1 MKKHAGSGAKKITV
15 IIAVAIVLLAAVPG
29 LMGLWVKHSYFQ
41 LIAFY
46 NAQNNFKIAVQ
57 KYHQHWYC
65 ADAVI
70 HVSKLDLPQVLNFNV
85 KQHIQYGPII
95 FTRGERPLFKVARVK
110 SQFQLASETAKIVKT
125 AANSDKPMFELDD
138 NISYFGNY
146 YSYFHSN
153 GFKIIFPTGEELQ
166 LGSATGEAFIN
177 PLFNH
182 VKGSYSAE
190 DITFTTPQISITVPA
205 MTMTFDKRKTGN
217 NLWIGG
223 SGGTLKS
230 ISFQDV
236 NGKTISFFGVST
248 DGATTETN
256 GKLTGKRKLDVT
268 SFMLNEISLGPLSI
282 QISAKDL
289 NAAKAADI
297 DSVYQKLYFSSEKM
311 PIAKELFV
319 LFPNLI
325 TPDSTVTLDSLKLV
339 TIDGNVNI
347 NGKAQWPQAKPTA
360 FQTPVEFIKEA
371 NAQGYM
377 RISTSLAKQL
387 LTLAADLR
395 LVAHRMTNP
404 HLAFIEAPKSLD
416 TVLKQNS
423 IMMALL
429 VQSNDISQAGASKLL
444 EYQKDNAPLED
455 YTDELNDLATS
466 HQLSKTAQTMLRKQY
481 ENYQLANLSP
491 EEKIE
496 YMESQFSDEF
506 YGWVKDGYVKEDGD
520 DYVVSVTYQKGKM
533 VFNGKPI

>member
-1 MKKHAGSGAKKITV
+1 MKQRAGSSAKKIAV
-15 IIAVAIVLLAAVPG
+15 SIALAIVVLAAIPG
-29 LMGLWVKHSYFQ
+29 LMGIWVKHSYFQ

-46 NAQNNFKIAVQ
+46 NAQNNFKIAIQ

-95 FTRGERPLFKVARVK
+95 FSSGERPLFKVARVK
-110 SQFQLASETAKIVKT
+110 SQFQLASETAKIVKNAT
-125 AANSDKPMFELDD
+125 ATDKPMFELDD

-153 GFKIIFPTGEELQ
+153 GFKILFPTGEELQ
-166 LGSATGEAFIN
+166 LGSADGKVIIN
-177 PLFNH
+177 PTFNH
-182 VKGSYSAE
+182 IKGSYAAK
-190 DITFTTPQISITVPA
+190 DITFTTPQISVTAPA
-205 MTMTFDKRKTGN
+205 LTMKFDKHKTDN
-217 NLWIGG
+217 NLWIGA
-223 SGGTLKS
+223 SSGTLKS
-230 ISFQDV
+230 ISFTDV
-236 NGKTISFFGVST
+236 NGKTIAFFGVST
-248 DGATTETN
+248 DGSVVQTE

-282 QISAKDL
+282 EISAKDL

-297 DSVYQKLYFSSEKM
+297 DFVYQKLYFSAEKLLV
-311 PIAKELFV
+311 AKELLV

-325 TPDSTVTLDSLKLV
+325 TSASTVTLDSLKLV
-339 TIDGNVNI
+339 TIDGNVAI
-347 NGKAQWPQAKPTA
+347 NGTAQWPQAKPTT
-360 FQTPVEFIKEA
+360 FQTPVEFLKDA

-395 LVAHRMTNP
+395 IVAHRMSNP

-423 IMMALL
+423 IMMAVL
-429 VQSNDISQAGASKLL
+429 VQSNDISPAGATKLL
-444 EYQKDNAPLED
+444 QYQKDNVPMED
-455 YTDELNDLATS
+455 YDDELKDLAAA
-466 HQLSKTAQTMLRKQY
+466 HHLSKTAQTMLRKQY

-496 YMESQFSDEF
+496 YMETRFSDEF
-506 YGWVKDGYVKEDGD
+506 YEWVKEGYVKEDGD
-520 DYVVSVTYQKGKM
+520 DYVVSVTYQQGKM